1 MKVVINK
8 CFGGFGLSN
17 LALKRYVELKGL
29 TPYFYEEDYS
39 NKKFIKI
46 PYDNKRVFLT
56 YCIAKDLGN
65 IIEYDKFWEWQKQN
79 KEKYFCNY
87 DIKRNDKDLIQV
99 IEELGC
105 EKSSGA
111 YASLKVIEIPDN
123 ISWEIEEYD
132 GMETIEEAHR
142 SWC

>member
-8 CFGGFGLSN
+8 CFGGFRLSN

-39 NKKFIKI
+39 NKKFIKTS
-46 PYDNKRVFLT
+46 YDNKREFLT
-56 YCIAKDLGN
+56 YCISEDLGDV
-65 IIEYDKFWEWQKQN
+65 IEHEKFWEWQEQN
-79 KEKYFCNY
+79 EEKYFCNY
-87 DIKRNDKDLIQV
+87 NIKRNDKDLIKV
-99 IEELGC
+99 VEELGC
-105 EKSSGA
+105 EKSSGDC
-111 YASLKVIEIPDN
+111 ASLKVVEIPDG
-123 ISWEIEEYD
+123 ISWEINKYD